1 MVLGLLPILLSLVL
15 PNVNLM
21 LFGAMSLAVA
31 VGDFAIV
38 LLLEPQREVLVV
50 DHPTDPGL
58 AAFSKE

>member
-1 MVLGLLPILLSLVL
+1 M
-15 PNVNLM
+15 M
-21 LFGAMSLAVA
+21 LFGAMNLAAA